1 MADRMEEN
9 IQAIDALLE
18 AFEGA
23 VSNGNAGALAPLFC
37 EQATAFFS
45 GSVEPV
51 RGRFDLVATWERH
64 LGRWSSV
71 RIRRGETLVRIHG
84 DVAWAHFLWD
94 GEGVTN
100 GEKYRLDGERW
111 TIVMVWEEGAWR
123 LAQMH
128 TSMPYR
134 DWASH
139 RVGGSV

>member
-71 RIRRGETLVRIHG
+71 RIRRRETLVRIHG
-84 DVAWAHFLWD
+84 DVAWAQFYWD
-94 GEGVTN
+94 GQGTS
-100 GEKYRLDGERW
+100 GQDRYCITDERW
-111 TIVMVWEEGAWR
+111 SVVMLWEEGDWR

-128 TSMPYR
+128 TSLPYQN
-134 DWASH
+134 WESLKL
-139 RVGGSV
+139 